1 MLQGEFLL
9 LCLFLL
15 LFLSLA
21 ACTEKSG
28 KKEKPQGRKNGGTK
42 NPKKISP
49 KNLTDKKIKNQLN
62 LVKNAVI
69 AGEKLHHAL
78 HHCSHFPK
86 HARHFIAI
94 GENADALPL
103 MMEKVAHYY
112 TQKFDDLLDHLSKL
126 IEPVIMIFVAS
137 LVSGLIVAMYL
148 PVFKMGSV
156 I

>member
-1 MLQGEFLL
+1 MNLTQFLIKL
-9 LCLFLL
+9 PFFKRVQISYTIMQWSQIMAMTLNAHLHLIDAL
-15 LFLSLA
+15 TLA
-21 ACTEKSG
+21 
-28 KKEKPQGRKNGGTK
+28 
-42 NPKKISP
+42 
-49 KNLTDKKIKNQLN
+49 NLVPTDKKIKNQLN
-62 LVKNAVI
+62 FVKNAVI
-69 AGEKLHHAL
+69 AGEKLHNAL
-78 HHCSHFPK
+78 QHCNCFPK